1 MFDRNE
7 RGMKPT
13 RPNRTAKRPSGNR
26 KVRFVL
32 PFLEAREVC
41 LVGSFNDW
49 NPTAAP
55 MAEVAE
61 GWALELELPA
71 GAHEYLFIADGR
83 WVADPNNPVSRPNPF
98 GGVNSLVEVAP
109 LTPKA
114 PRSRKAGTQNE
125 SSSS

>member
-1 MFDRNE
+1 
-7 RGMKPT
+7 MKPP
-13 RPNRTAKRPSGNR
+13 RANRTAQRPSGNR

-32 PFLEAREVC
+32 PFLEASEVC
-41 LVGSFNDW
+41 VVGSFNDW
-49 NPTAAP
+49 NPAAAP

-71 GAHEYLFIADGR
+71 GTHEYLFIADGR

-109 LTPKA
+109 AAAAA
-114 PRSRKAGTQNE
+114 PRSRQAGTKPKT
-125 SSSS
+125 SAS

>member
-83 WVADPNNPVSRPNPF
+83 WVADPNNPDSRPNPF

-109 LTPKA
+109 EKSKA
-114 PRSRKAGTQNE
+114 PPSRKAGTKPQ
-125 SSSS
+125 SSAS

>member
-1 MFDRNE
+1 
-7 RGMKPT
+7 MKTT
-13 RPNRTAKRPSGNR
+13 RAHRPAQRPSGNR

-32 PFLEAREVC
+32 PFLDAREVC

-55 MAEVAE
+55 MTEVAE
-61 GWALELELPA
+61 GWALELDLPV
-71 GAHEYLFIADGR
+71 GSHEYLFVADGR

-109 LTPKA
+109 AAAKA
-114 PRSRKAGTQNE
+114 PRSRHAGNPNP
-125 SSSS
+125 SSQP